1 MPTWFLNS
9 SPAKE
14 ITNTMKDSDTRRY
27 EAFLRVRAFGAAHAA
42 QFPPNSFG
50 AEKFAALGAV
60 IAGLDEHATTQV
72 SGLSTAQQGV
82 TGKAAA
88 RDELRRGLEALS
100 RTARIIGFDTPGLE
114 DKFRLPRS
122 PKDQE
127 LISTARAF
135 ASDAGPLAAEFVR
148 RGLPANFLADLASDI
163 ESFEAAVSRKTEGR
177 AAHVAATAAID
188 DLVEDGMK
196 NLRQL
201 DTVVRNIF
209 ADDPATLAGWTSASH
224 VERSPRPATKQP
236 AQDVP
241 PAEKQG

>member
-1 MPTWFLNS
+1 
-9 SPAKE
+9 
-14 ITNTMKDSDTRRY
+14 MKDSDTRRY
-27 EAFLRVRAFGAAHAA
+27 EAFLRVREFGAARAA

-50 AEKFAALGAV
+50 AEKLVALGEA

-88 RDELRRGLEALS
+88 RDELRRDMEAIS
-100 RTARIIGFDTPGLE
+100 RTARSMALDTPGIE
-114 DKFRLPRS
+114 DKFRLPRN

-127 LISTARAF
+127 LLNTARAF
-135 ASDAGPLAAEFVR
+135 ATDAQPLAAEFTR

-163 ESFEAAVSRKTEGR
+163 ESFEEAISRKTDGR

-188 DLVEDGMK
+188 DLIEDGMK
-196 NLRQL
+196 HLRQL

-209 ADDPATLAGWTSASH
+209 ADDPATLAAWTSASH
-224 VERSPRPATKQP
+224 VERAPRPKRP
-236 AQDVP
+236 ADAP